1 MFIIDTKMAQLQYE
15 DRLREAAQERFAHQI
30 MAHRAKNP
38 NWLLEKLGDLF
49 IAAGT
54 SLLNRTN
61 DRQAAC

>member
-1 MFIIDTKMAQLQYE
+1 MFISDTKMVQIHYE
-15 DRLREAAQERFAHQI
+15 DRLREAAQERFAQQ
-30 MAHRAKNP
+30 MVARSPMKP

-54 SLLNRTN
+54 TLINRTN